1 MQNSHLIG
9 HAMVNLFFP
18 PELAVCCTQIKYNN
32 FVSSG
37 QVGLSLPPK
46 DKVCFYVFTVTI
58 TERNV
63 TINDVVCCVRNA
75 FS

>member
-1 MQNSHLIG
+1 ML
-9 HAMVNLFFP
+9 
-18 PELAVCCTQIKYNN
+18 EAVCCTQIKYNN

-37 QVGLSLPPK
+37 QVGLSLLPK

>member
-18 PELAVCCTQIKYNN
+18 SELAVCCTQIKDNN

-58 TERNV
+58 NGRNV